1 VAWAKLPGVPLRPPD
16 RRPPAAAPPP
26 EEPLAMRLAAL
37 AERLP
42 TPCFLFSEARLEA
55 NLDALRDGFA
65 AGGVA
70 ATLRYCAKTNHEAGL
85 LRRLAGRGCEVLV
98 SHPAELELALACGFA
113 PQRVAYQRPVLSADE
128 VEGCLARGVTLLHA
142 QRVDELEMLAA
153 AAARAGARVRV
164 ALRLRDEGGG
174 GPLAPLQRR
183 VGLAAGELDVAAG
196 RIAASRRLAFH
207 GVNVY
212 LGTQQPS
219 DRRFVRFLGGVMRRL
234 AEVEARHGVRAA
246 EVNLGGGV
254 PSPGLRKL
262 AGPRSLLARL
272 ADRPATPPASFL
284 GGPGQGGAATS
295 AGGGLFAFARSLAA
309 AFGAEAAAAG
319 LAPPPGLAVEPGR
332 SLVGDA
338 GVLLTRVAAVDGRWL
353 FLDAS
358 RNLLGESFALFHRRL
373 LPLAGWG
380 AGPPRRVHL
389 SGPTLNTMDVLDL
402 ARRLPPA
409 RPGALLA
416 VLDAGAYSLSRA
428 GRYAGM
434 APEAWLLT
442 RDGRLERL
450 RRAEGFAELAA
461 AMEGVGGGTAPSL
474 PTSREEITRGG

>member
-1 VAWAKLPGVPLRPPD
+1 
-16 RRPPAAAPPP
+16 
-26 EEPLAMRLAAL
+26 MRLAAL
-37 AERLP
+37 AGRLP
-42 TPCFLFSEARLEA
+42 TPCFLFSEARLDA

-65 AGGVA
+65 AGGVGA
-70 ATLRYCAKTNHEAGL
+70 SLRYCAKTNHEAGL

-113 PQRVAYQRPVLSADE
+113 PERVAYQRPVLTADE

-142 QRVDELEMLAA
+142 QRVEELEMLAA
-153 AAARAGARVRV
+153 AAARAGAAARVRV
-164 ALRLRDEGGG
+164 AMRLRDEGGG
-174 GPLAPLQRR
+174 GPLAALQRR
-183 VGLAAGELDVAAG
+183 IGLAAGELDAAAG
-196 RIAASRRLAFH
+196 RIAASPRLVFH

-219 DRRFVRFLGGVMRRL
+219 ERRFVRFLAGVMRRL

-272 ADRPATPPASFL
+272 ADRGAPPPAPFL
-284 GGPGQGGAATS
+284 EAPRQGGAGTGDS
-295 AGGGLFAFARSLAA
+295 AAGAGLFTFARSLAA
-309 AFGAEAAAAG
+309 AFRAEAAAAG
-319 LAPPPGLAVEPGR
+319 LSPPPALAVEPGR

-358 RNLLGESFALFHRRL
+358 RNLLGESFVLFHRRL

-380 AGPPRRVHL
+380 AGPSRRVHL

-416 VLDAGAYSLSRA
+416 ILDAGAYSLSRA

-434 APEAWLLT
+434 APAAWLLT
-442 RDGRLERL
+442 HDGQLERL

-461 AMEGVGGGTAPSL
+461 AMEGVGEGSAVSL
-474 PTSREEITRGG
+474 PTSRRETARDG